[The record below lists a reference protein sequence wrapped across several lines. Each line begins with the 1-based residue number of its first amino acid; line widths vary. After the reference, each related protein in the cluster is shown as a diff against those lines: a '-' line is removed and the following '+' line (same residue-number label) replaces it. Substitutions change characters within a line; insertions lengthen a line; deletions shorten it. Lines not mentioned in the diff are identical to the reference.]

1 MSLPKAELDRLQSQR
16 QRLMVES
23 AHQQNMHREQ
33 LAQAQRKDA
42 IRTTNEQI
50 RKQIED
56 KDKIREMEKQM
67 SAIERD

>member
-1 MSLPKAELDRLQSQR
+1 MQ
-16 QRLMVES
+16 
-23 AHQQNMHREQ
+23 REQ
-33 LAQAQRKDA
+33 LAQAQRKEA

-56 KDKIREMEKQM
+56 KDKIRDMEKQM